1 MPDIIDVNTGTII
14 DGEETIEEAGARL
27 LDYVVRVASG
37 EQTVAAVRHDQ
48 TDFIPWKRG
57 VSL

>member
-1 MPDIIDVNTGTII
+1 MPDIIDVDAGPVIS
-14 DGEETIEEAGARL
+14 GESTIEQMGEKIM
-27 LDYVVRVASG
+27 DYLIEVANGRVRTKAD
-37 EQTVAAVRHDQ
+37 TLHQ